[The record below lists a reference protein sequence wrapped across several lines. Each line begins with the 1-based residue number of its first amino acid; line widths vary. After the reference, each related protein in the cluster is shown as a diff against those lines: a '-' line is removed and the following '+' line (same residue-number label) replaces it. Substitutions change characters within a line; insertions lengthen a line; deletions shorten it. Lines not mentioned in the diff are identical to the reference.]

1 MLLPGYVSGDVIKGA
16 YGRSNIFFFPSRE
29 ETEGIVVL
37 EALASCCNVLLRDI
51 PVFSDWLTNGVNCY
65 MGKDTDDFV
74 DIIKKMIN
82 HEYPSLIEQG
92 YQVAKQR
99 QLANIGKEL
108 LEVYNITLNL

>member
-1 MLLPGYVSGDVIKGA
+1 
-16 YGRSNIFFFPSRE
+16 
-29 ETEGIVVL
+29 
-37 EALASCCNVLLRDI
+37 
-51 PVFSDWLTNGVNCY
+51 